1 MNLEKRT
8 ILRAILDFL
17 ESKADKL
24 HGKFES
30 TGYSSQTAKTVLL
43 GQEEIL
49 RECIREIS
57 KIWKLEQE

>member
-1 MNLEKRT
+1 M
-8 ILRAILDFL
+8 

-24 HGKFES
+24 RGKFES